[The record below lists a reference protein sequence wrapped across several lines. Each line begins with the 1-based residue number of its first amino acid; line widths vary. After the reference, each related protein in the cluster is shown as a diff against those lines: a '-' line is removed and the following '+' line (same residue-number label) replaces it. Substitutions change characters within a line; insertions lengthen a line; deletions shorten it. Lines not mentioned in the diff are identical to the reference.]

1 MDVWELLRRWRVEWS
16 SKGLEK
22 EVKHFLDCMHA
33 WAACVCGARTE
44 WSFVWRLPTLSH
56 SFLPPFS
63 LFFSL
68 YFFLFSFFFFL
79 YLSLFYIFFSP
90 LFFFKQAKAD
100 TFLKQGYSFGWLE
113 LVAWRYAISPTLGL
127 LCESQVCNVE
137 TSFRVFSNSEEHQ
150 IVQMMQPTCSQA
162 SCVSGSS

>member
-1 MDVWELLRRWRVEWS
+1 MDVLRQCIQTRAYERRQGSNAFAWS
-16 SKGLEK
+16 SSMEINMSKGLVNLTFAYPSILTISIYDGCLGIAAAMVCWVEQQRPGK
-22 EVKHFLDCMHA
+22 EVKNFLIVFMRELP
-33 WAACVCGARTE
+33 WVCGARTE

-100 TFLKQGYSFGWLE
+100 TFLK
-113 LVAWRYAISPTLGL
+113 
-127 LCESQVCNVE
+127 
-137 TSFRVFSNSEEHQ
+137 
-150 IVQMMQPTCSQA
+150 
-162 SCVSGSS
+162 